1 MNKRVNP
8 SEATTLALKKGIY
21 RHFKGNLYQLLEI
34 AKHSETMEEFVV
46 YKALY
51 GEQGVWI
58 RPLAMFEETIKR
70 DGVNLKRFE
79 FIEK

>member
-1 MNKRVNP
+1 M
-8 SEATTLALKKGIY
+8 LKKGIY

-51 GEQGVWI
+51 GEQGIWI
-58 RPLAMFEETIKR
+58 RPLKMFEETIER
-70 DGVNLKRFE
+70 DGIQLKRFE
-79 FIEK
+79 FVED